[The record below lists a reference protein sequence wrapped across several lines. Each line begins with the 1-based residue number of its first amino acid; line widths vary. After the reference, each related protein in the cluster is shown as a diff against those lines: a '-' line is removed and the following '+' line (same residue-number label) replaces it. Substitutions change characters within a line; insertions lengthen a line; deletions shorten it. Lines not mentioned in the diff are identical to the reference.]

1 MRDAAAV
8 PAGTQVPAIG
18 SVHGFRFSFG
28 EQNIRYPHPGIVVMS
43 RVGQKDGKTR
53 CGVIAL
59 AITHS
64 TQKTNWD
71 NKDALCIPVQELE
84 PMGLDTA
91 EQWVCLFEQAV
102 AYFPEDTK
110 WIASAGSPHLGQASE
125 AFTSLVIEAWNDFR
139 RSR

>member
-1 MRDAAAV
+1 MRAAAAV
-8 PAGTQVPAIG
+8 AAGTQVPATG

-28 EQNIRYPHPGIVVMS
+28 KQDIRYPHPGIIVKS
-43 RVGQKDGKTR
+43 QIGQKDGKTR

-71 NKDALCIPVQELE
+71 NKDVLRMPVQELE
-84 PMGLDTA
+84 PMGLDAA

-110 WIASAGSPHLGQASE
+110 WISLAGSPHLGQASD
-125 AFTSLVIEAWNDFR
+125 AFTRLVIEAWNDFR

>member
-1 MRDAAAV
+1 MKAAAAV
-8 PAGTQVPAIG
+8 AAGTQVPALG
-18 SVHGFRFSFG
+18 SGHGFRFSFG
-28 EQNIRYPHPGIVVMS
+28 EQDIRYAHPGIIVATQIGPKGGM
-43 RVGQKDGKTR
+43 TR

-64 TQKTNWD
+64 SQKTNWH
-71 NKDALCIPVQELE
+71 NKDVLRIPVDELE
-84 PMGLDTA
+84 PMGLDAA

-110 WIASAGSPHLGQASE
+110 WIAVAGSPHLGQASA
-125 AFTSLVIEAWNDFR
+125 AFTRLVIEAWNDYR